1 MKGNQPLNGLFSF
14 SRPFWE
20 HVKNAA
26 IAFIMLTVIGFLFG
40 LLRSDLSGKIIGYY
54 TEQIAQSGLDAENSA
69 AMFRLIFQNNL
80 SAAFLS
86 LCLGFVPLC
95 YLSAFPLGLNAVI
108 LGAFAAYYQVNGPGI
123 VPFLAGTLPHAPFE
137 LTGLT
142 IACAAGLYLCRV
154 LTDKLRRRE
163 SPPLKDALMEC
174 MRCYALC
181 VLPLL
186 LLAAGI
192 ESYLT
197 PIVLNWF
204 L

>member
-1 MKGNQPLNGLFSF
+1 MRAKQTLRELLSF
-14 SRPFWE
+14 SPSFWE
-20 HVKNAA
+20 QVKTAA
-26 IAFIMLTVIGFLFG
+26 IAFVVLTAAGFAFG

-54 TEQIAQSGLDAENSA
+54 TEQIAQSGLDTESNA

-86 LCLGFVPLC
+86 ICMGFVPLF

-108 LGAFAAYYQVNGPGI
+108 LGAFAAYCQVNGPGL

-137 LTGLT
+137 LAGLT
-142 IACAAGLYLCRV
+142 VACAAGLYLCRA

-163 SPPLKDALMEC
+163 SPPMKDTLKEC
-174 MRCYALC
+174 MHCYALC

-186 LLAAGI
+186 LAAAVI
-192 ESYLT
+192 EAYLT
-197 PIVLNWF
+197 PLILNRF